1 MDSGKETIP
10 GSKGESSKN
19 FPGRENIHKL
29 IQSMATSS
37 KWLFTL
43 AVIGTMIIS
52 AVLFIYGF
60 LITLAELYRSII
72 GFNLEIA
79 SAKNYMETAIQIV
92 DIFLVGTVFYLISLG
107 LYELFIAKAPLPGWS
122 QIKNLDDLKEKLLG
136 LTVIAI
142 SVVFL
147 GTALNLSPNTSF
159 IEIGVSVGI
168 MIAAISFYLWAKK

>member
-1 MDSGKETIP
+1 MNSEKEKSPDI
-10 GSKGESSKN
+10 KGESSRN

-29 IQSMATSS
+29 IQSMAISS

-52 AVLFIYGF
+52 AMLFIYGF
-60 LITLAELYRSII
+60 LISLAELYHSLIE
-72 GFNLEIA
+72 FNFEI
-79 SAKNYMETAIQIV
+79 STAKNYMETAIQVV

-147 GTALNLSPNTSF
+147 GTALNLNPNTSI

-168 MIAAISFYLWAKK
+168 MISAISFYLWAKK